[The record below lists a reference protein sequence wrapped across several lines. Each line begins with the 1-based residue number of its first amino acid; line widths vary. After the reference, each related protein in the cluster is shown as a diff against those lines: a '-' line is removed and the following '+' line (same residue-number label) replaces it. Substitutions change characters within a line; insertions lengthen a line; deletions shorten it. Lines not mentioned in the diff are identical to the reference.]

1 MSQRANPIGKPSK
14 RTESRIAFFPSLAI
28 RRDLFDR
35 NQRGGDVRYGFP
47 PNFEGVAMFSLRALF
62 LAVAVAALG
71 FAALFAQNR
80 YWTSAFVGVTLTII
94 IVATMVAIYRRTLA
108 MGVFSGVAWLYMV
121 VVLTSLFPLL
131 HAYAPTTM
139 LLIESWWAT
148 HKLTLVPPPARPS
161 AYGTGYGSS
170 GAPGVVRHPVVIPDE
185 KAEVYK
191 QALLNAYIDSDPKF
205 SHYYASGQMLCTFIV
220 ALIASQCSAFF
231 LRPKTPV

>member
-1 MSQRANPIGKPSK
+1 
-14 RTESRIAFFPSLAI
+14 
-28 RRDLFDR
+28 
-35 NQRGGDVRYGFP
+35 
-47 PNFEGVAMFSLRALF
+47 MFSLRTLF

-94 IVATMVAIYRRTLA
+94 IAATMVAIYRRTLA
-108 MGVFSGVAWLYMV
+108 IGVFSGAAWLYMV

-148 HKLTLVPPPARPS
+148 HKLTLVPPPARS
-161 AYGTGYGSS
+161 SGYGTSGYGSS
-170 GAPGVVRHPVVIPDE
+170 GAAAVVRNPVVVPDE

-191 QALLNAYIDSDPKF
+191 QALLNAYVDGDPKF
-205 SHYYASGQMLCTFIV
+205 SHYYAAGQMLCTLIV
-220 ALIASQCSAFF
+220 ALIASQFAVLF
-231 LRPKTPV
+231 LKAKQTQ